1 MTILTKIVN
10 IKYNVDVFSPNFLS
24 PLQQHG
30 GGIGAYGIAVL
41 SFFSSSISVNWI
53 LKCGI
58 AVSFTPAVCLMRF
71 FILLVNS
78 IR

>member
-1 MTILTKIVN
+1 M
-10 IKYNVDVFSPNFLS
+10 
-24 PLQQHG
+24 
-30 GGIGAYGIAVL
+30 GAYGIAVL
-41 SFFSSSISVNWI
+41 SFFSSGISVNWI

-71 FILLVNS
+71 FILLANG

>member
-1 MTILTKIVN
+1 MIILTKIVN
-10 IKYNVDVFSPNFLS
+10 IKYNVDVLSPNFLS

-30 GGIGAYGIAVL
+30 GGNGDLRYRGIEL
-41 SFFSSSISVNWI
+41 FSSVISVI
-53 LKCGI
+53 RVLKCGI

-71 FILLVNS
+71 FILLVNG